1 MQRKLLS
8 TSLVVAA
15 MALTLSASAKNRG
28 FSSDITGSI
37 TTPVKI
43 EVTLSEDL
51 AFRADNLPEKL
62 KDRGSGFRRLN
73 SGFANNGF
81 YGQKDLD
88 RLTERLQRKVETRF
102 TKKGIDI
109 SDSAPTTLRL
119 VITDAK
125 PNRPTFKQLS
135 KETSLSAFSRS
146 LGGAEIDGTLIG
158 PGGQDIGTVS
168 YKYFETDF
176 FRRTG
181 GVGIWSDAHIAI
193 DRFSRRL
200 TKFLNTQAAPQ

>member
-8 TSLVVAA
+8 TSLVVTA

-73 SGFANNGF
+73 SGFALRSKGP
-81 YGQKDLD
+81 
-88 RLTERLQRKVETRF
+88 RSPHRALTEKGRNPF
-102 TKKGIDI
+102 YKK
-109 SDSAPTTLRL
+109 R
-119 VITDAK
+119 
-125 PNRPTFKQLS
+125 
-135 KETSLSAFSRS
+135 
-146 LGGAEIDGTLIG
+146 
-158 PGGQDIGTVS
+158 
-168 YKYFETDF
+168 Y
-176 FRRTG
+176 
-181 GVGIWSDAHIAI
+181 
-193 DRFSRRL
+193 
-200 TKFLNTQAAPQ
+200 